1 MRLTRCGE
9 LNLRIVIVED
19 SELMAKILTRLIES
33 RGWCVAG
40 RASSANEAL
49 SVVSAAQPDL
59 VTIDLHLPDGGSLDL
74 VEQLARISIPVVV
87 ISAAT
92 YEGSPATAE
101 AFRNGASAC
110 VDKTCLGRPEELWST
125 LETVYTLHGPHPV
138 RDPLNQPSRTG

>member
-1 MRLTRCGE
+1 
-9 LNLRIVIVED
+9 
-19 SELMAKILTRLIES
+19 MAKILTRLVES

-40 RASSANEAL
+40 RASCAKEAL
-49 SVVSAAQPDL
+49 SVVQACQPDL
-59 VTIDLHLPDGGSLDL
+59 VTLDLHLPDGGSLDL
-74 VEQLARISIPVVV
+74 IEQLARMQVPVIV

-125 LETVYTLHGPHPV
+125 LEAVHLLNDPHHRP
-138 RDPLNQPSRTG
+138 RSLSQPSMLG